1 MTTTLFLQAV
11 LAGLTNGF
19 VYSLIGMGIA
29 VVFRGARIIN
39 ALQGD
44 LALVGGVVAYVA
56 LELAGWPLPL
66 AFAAGVVAGGTTS
79 FLAERLLVRPI
90 ERRNGTEDSYL
101 LATLGGAFTI
111 SALVLLSFG
120 RDGQIVR
127 GIGGEASVDIF
138 DAAIRVHALW
148 LMGISAVVVTA
159 LKVFYDHTRLGQSM
173 LAASID
179 RAGALTIGIDVPRMR
194 SLTFLIGGLLGGL
207 AGVLISPMINVQ
219 YEMGL
224 LLTLKGFAAAV
235 LGGLASPF
243 GAMFGGITL
252 GVVESLAAV
261 SISSGYKDV
270 ITMSAL
276 VLIMIFMPQGLIG
289 RKARLGG

>member
-1 MTTTLFLQAV
+1 
-11 LAGLTNGF
+11 
-19 VYSLIGMGIA
+19 
-29 VVFRGARIIN
+29 
-39 ALQGD
+39 
-44 LALVGGVVAYVA
+44 
-56 LELAGWPLPL
+56 
-66 AFAAGVVAGGTTS
+66 
-79 FLAERLLVRPI
+79 
-90 ERRNGTEDSYL
+90 
-101 LATLGGAFTI
+101 
-111 SALVLLSFG
+111 
-120 RDGQIVR
+120 
-127 GIGGEASVDIF
+127 
-138 DAAIRVHALW
+138 
-148 LMGISAVVVTA
+148 
-159 LKVFYDHTRLGQSM
+159 M

-252 GVVESLAAV
+252 GIVESLAAV

-289 RKARLGG
+289 RKARHGG